1 MHESYATVDVKMEQ
15 QYGLRQDDGF
25 AAASMVQV
33 TAESPRQS
41 PRNGYGDFDFSNSVH
56 AQIESIYSRPV
67 QSSFSTPQ
75 PLHPLITMPQWPSQI
90 TNPSE
95 TSSPPPVV
103 QLQHRPI
110 LPLSKTVPT
119 IPKLNTLSPKE
130 KPTLPSSRRTLTDSD
145 RRKMCEYHNENPNVK
160 QTEIGAMFGVERSTV
175 SKVLRNKDKYLVQEE
190 GNRSPIRRSKSK
202 FPDIE
207 RTLSQWVKNRISQR
221 LPLDD
226 TTIRDQAR
234 IFATTVGSSECHK
247 QVNDP
252 AWLEQF
258 KQKNHLPGAKP
269 GGIKDENDALCPET
283 KSGSQT
289 PNGIS
294 PVGWDGLTIS
304 PPKEKFDAHSPDNY
318 MDSDNI
324 FGHAHSQSATSL
336 GSCFSD
342 ISFAGEF
349 RSPTSPFFPS
359 ISSCGPSP
367 TMPAQKM
374 ARLPPLAPAG
384 ALRRRQTAPLIS
396 SDSSPDSAT
405 SKHLPQSMASSTLDS
420 PHEEMEIS
428 PLSATEP
435 SLHLSRPSTS
445 NPSPLSMAPPSTMTP
460 SSSVPNSAISASPLT
475 ANSSPSSPPSQDE
488 ARAALSTLM
497 TFIKHQPNG
506 AVDPHD
512 YLVMGKWMHMLKLE
526 TGELPGGMQAIHQQH
541 SMQGSERADGTMP
554 IGRKRS
560 EHSLS

>member
-1 MHESYATVDVKMEQ
+1 MEQ
-15 QYGLRQDDGF
+15 HYGLHHNDAF
-25 AAASMVQV
+25 PAASMVEV
-33 TAESPRQS
+33 SADSPHHS
-41 PRNGYGDFDFSNSVH
+41 PQNDYGDFDFSHSVH
-56 AQIESIYSRPV
+56 AQLDSMYNRPM

-75 PLHPLITMPQWPSQI
+75 PLHPLVTMPQWPSQI

-95 TSSPPPVV
+95 SSSPPPVV

-119 IPKLNTLSPKE
+119 IPKLATVSPKE
-130 KPTLPSSRRTLTDSD
+130 KPTLSSSRRTLTDSD

-226 TTIRDQAR
+226 STIRDQAR
-234 IFATTVGSSECHK
+234 IFATTVGSSECHN

-252 AWLEQF
+252 TWLEQF
-258 KQKNHLPGAKP
+258 KQKNHLPGAKS
-269 GGIKDENDALCPET
+269 GEIKDENDALCPET

-289 PNGIS
+289 PNGVS
-294 PVGWDGLTIS
+294 PVGWDGLPIS
-304 PPKEKFDAHSPDNY
+304 PPKEEFNAQSPETFIDSNNY
-318 MDSDNI
+318 NH
-324 FGHAHSQSATSL
+324 GHSQSGTSL

-342 ISFAGEF
+342 ISSFAGGDF
-349 RSPTSPFFPS
+349 RSPTSPYFSPM
-359 ISSCGPSP
+359 SSCGPSP
-367 TMPAQKM
+367 SMPAQKM

-384 ALRRRQTAPLIS
+384 SLRRRQTVPLIS
-396 SDSSPDSAT
+396 SESSPDSAT
-405 SKHLPQSMASSTLDS
+405 SKQLPQSMASSTLDS
-420 PHEEMEIS
+420 PHDEMDIS
-428 PLSATEP
+428 PISVTDS
-435 SLHLSRPSTS
+435 SLHASRPSTS
-445 NPSPLSMAPPSTMTP
+445 NPSPLSMAPPSTITSNSSNP
-460 SSSVPNSAISASPLT
+460 SSAISASPLT
-475 ANSSPSSPPSQDE
+475 SNNSPSSPPSQDE

-541 SMQGSERADGTMP
+541 SMQGSERADGTVP

>member
-1 MHESYATVDVKMEQ
+1 
-15 QYGLRQDDGF
+15 
-25 AAASMVQV
+25 
-33 TAESPRQS
+33 
-41 PRNGYGDFDFSNSVH
+41 
-56 AQIESIYSRPV
+56 
-67 QSSFSTPQ
+67 
-75 PLHPLITMPQWPSQI
+75 
-90 TNPSE
+90 
-95 TSSPPPVV
+95 
-103 QLQHRPI
+103 
-110 LPLSKTVPT
+110 
-119 IPKLNTLSPKE
+119 
-130 KPTLPSSRRTLTDSD
+130 
-145 RRKMCEYHNENPNVK
+145 
-160 QTEIGAMFGVERSTV
+160 MFGVERRFVNTLLCHERTVMLIHSLSSTV

-226 TTIRDQAR
+226 STIRDQAR
-234 IFATTVGSSECHK
+234 IFATTVGSSECHN

-252 AWLEQF
+252 AWLELF

-269 GGIKDENDALCPET
+269 GEIKDENDALCPET

-294 PVGWDGLTIS
+294 PVGWDGLPIS
-304 PPKEKFDAHSPDNY
+304 PPKEEFNAHSPDNY
-318 MDSDNI
+318 IDSNNNY
-324 FGHAHSQSATSL
+324 GHAHSQSATSL
-336 GSCFSD
+336 GSCFSE
-342 ISFAGEF
+342 ISSFAGDF
-349 RSPTSPFFPS
+349 RSPTSPYFSPM
-359 ISSCGPSP
+359 SSCGPSP
-367 TMPAQKM
+367 SMPAQKM

-384 ALRRRQTAPLIS
+384 ALRRRQTVPLIS
-396 SDSSPDSAT
+396 SDSSPDSTT
-405 SKHLPQSMASSTLDS
+405 SKPLPQSMASSTLDS
-420 PHEEMEIS
+420 PHDEMDIS
-428 PLSATEP
+428 PLSATDP
-435 SLHLSRPSTS
+435 SLHPSRSSTS
-445 NPSPLSMAPPSTMTP
+445 NPSPLSMAPPSSMTLGSSNP
-460 SSSVPNSAISASPLT
+460 SSAVSASPLT
-475 ANSSPSSPPSQDE
+475 SNNSPPSPPSQDE

-541 SMQGSERADGTMP
+541 PMQGSERADGTVP

>member
-1 MHESYATVDVKMEQ
+1 MHDSYAVDIKMEQ
-15 QYGLRQDDGF
+15 HYGLHHDDDF
-25 AAASMVQV
+25 ATAAMVQV
-33 TAESPRQS
+33 APDSPHHS
-41 PRNGYGDFDFSNSVH
+41 PPNDYGDFDFSTSVH
-56 AQIESIYSRPV
+56 AQLDSMYNRPL
-67 QSSFSTPQ
+67 QSAFPTPQ

-90 TNPSE
+90 TSPSE

-103 QLQHRPI
+103 HLQPRPI

-119 IPKLNTLSPKE
+119 IPKLATVSPKE
-130 KPTLPSSRRTLTDSD
+130 KPTQSSSRRTLTDSD

-226 TTIRDQAR
+226 STIRDQAR
-234 IFATTVGSSECHK
+234 IFATTVGSSECHN

-252 AWLEQF
+252 AWLELF

-269 GGIKDENDALCPET
+269 SEIKDENDALCPET

-294 PVGWDGLTIS
+294 PVGWDGLPIS
-304 PPKEKFDAHSPDNY
+304 PPKEEFNAHSPDNY
-318 MDSDNI
+318 IDSNNNY
-324 FGHAHSQSATSL
+324 GHAHSQSATSL
-336 GSCFSD
+336 GSCFSE
-342 ISFAGEF
+342 ISSFAGDF
-349 RSPTSPFFPS
+349 RSPTSPYFSPM
-359 ISSCGPSP
+359 SSCGPSP
-367 TMPAQKM
+367 SMPAQKM

-384 ALRRRQTAPLIS
+384 ALRRRQTVPLIS
-396 SDSSPDSAT
+396 SDSSPDSTA
-405 SKHLPQSMASSTLDS
+405 SKPLPQSMASSTLDS
-420 PHEEMEIS
+420 PHDEMDIS
-428 PLSATEP
+428 PLSATDP
-435 SLHLSRPSTS
+435 SLHPSRSSTS
-445 NPSPLSMAPPSTMTP
+445 NPSPLSMAPPSSMTLGSSNP
-460 SSSVPNSAISASPLT
+460 SSAVSASPLT
-475 ANSSPSSPPSQDE
+475 SNNSPSSPPSQDE

-541 SMQGSERADGTMP
+541 PMQGSERADGTVP